1 MAMND
6 TLKLIEEAK
15 KNGNINPA
23 GNASNGNSN
32 NAWTR
37 LLMMSALQNINPLA
51 VAGAGIGTL
60 LRQLFN
66 GWKERYDAR
75 GDLKGKMQN
84 MTPEQVDKWIAE
96 VGATNPRM
104 GEYLT
109 DKRAK
114 WTEQTP
120 QINEGTTRTLANK
133 AVQRQGLLDGGK
145 VTEAA
150 DNYDFSNLPPYL
162 NQFGAPDLS
171 NGSQYTDNPFDEEKL
186 AYILGQKKGW

>member
-15 KNGNINPA
+15 KNGKINPA

-51 VAGAGIGTL
+51 VAGMGIGTL
-60 LRQLFN
+60 LRQLFD

-75 GDLKGKMQN
+75 GELKGKMQTMN
-84 MTPEQVDKWIAE
+84 PEQIDEWISN
-96 VGATNPRM
+96 VGATNPKM

-109 DKRAK
+109 DKRTK
-114 WTEQTP
+114 WAGQQP
-120 QINEGTTRTLANK
+120 QINGGTTRALANE

-150 DNYDFSNLPPYL
+150 NNYDFSDLPPYL
-162 NQFGAPDLS
+162 NQFGAPNLS
-171 NGSQYTDNPFDEEKL
+171 NGSQYTNNPFDEEKL
-186 AYILGQKKGW
+186 AYILGGRTGW